1 MPRMKFD
8 HVSFLVRNLD
18 QAVADYKQ
26 MLEILDP
33 EQAKAIVWDE
43 GVEGGYK
50 LRWATFHNPNG
61 CSLQFFE
68 SENPNDLKLLEK
80 YGERV
85 HHIAFT
91 TDDIVQTVT
100 DLDKSGVPLTSK
112 QITGPSNIPWL
123 GWTFVP
129 PKKAH
134 GVLIEVATRY
144 KVEQGQWVQD
154 YKVKNARESS

>member
-1 MPRMKFD
+1 MPRVKFD

-18 QAVADYKQ
+18 ETVSDYKQ
-26 MLEILDP
+26 MLEVLDP
-33 EQAKAIVWDE
+33 EQAKNIVWDE

-50 LRWATFHNPNG
+50 MRWATFVNPNG
-61 CSLQFFE
+61 ASLQFFE
-68 SENPNDLKLLEK
+68 SDNPYDKKLLEK

-91 TDDIVQTVT
+91 SDDLNKTVE
-100 DLDKSGVPLTSK
+100 DLDKAGVPLTSK
-112 QITGPSNIPWL
+112 EVTGPTHLPWL
-123 GWTFVP
+123 KWTFVP

-144 KVEQGQWVQD
+144 KVDNDKWVLD
-154 YKVKNARESS
+154 EPKS